1 MCAFRL
7 QVGSLY
13 VSGEEFSLQP
23 IDQGARRKRQVKFK
37 TDRNGKKKTTVM
49 YGLFK
54 KKRPNIGKNW
64 EMKKDVKDFK
74 AAWDESKLDFM

>member
-1 MCAFRL
+1 MTLQL

-13 VSGEEFSLQP
+13 VSGEEFALQP
-23 IDQGARRKRQVKFK
+23 LDQGARRKRQVRIK
-37 TDRNGKKKTTVM
+37 TGSDGKKKTTVM

-54 KKRPNIGKNW
+54 KEKPNIGNNW

-74 AAWDESKLDFM
+74 ASWDESKL

>member
-1 MCAFRL
+1 M
-7 QVGSLY
+7 
-13 VSGEEFSLQP
+13 
-23 IDQGARRKRQVKFK
+23 KFK